1 LNVCCDK
8 PHAIVS
14 TCCAGVGGQMDFM
27 RGAAL
32 GYDGLGK
39 PIIAIASVSHSG
51 DSKIVPYLKSGTFH
65 CGTLSDLTLVKRS

>member
-1 LNVCCDK
+1 
-8 PHAIVS
+8 
-14 TCCAGVGGQMDFM
+14 MDFM